1 MIKLVFASFIMLLS
15 MTTFAQHLT
24 PRQLYPGLFE
34 DIQLSDIY
42 PDSKTFPDVIPLR
55 NPKEIMKDYLAE
67 KNKAGFSLK
76 DFAHRNFKLP
86 PSKATGFVSNTALGL
101 RHHIDTLWTVLHQHV
116 TTPPEFP
123 TSLIPL
129 PNGYIIPGGRFREV
143 YYWDSYFTMLGLKE
157 AGRINMIEEMADNFA
172 WLIKTYGFI
181 PNGNRTYY
189 LTRSQPP
196 FFSLMVTL
204 LASVK
209 GEEVYVKYADALEK
223 EYDFWMKG
231 SEGLKPGS
239 AKRNVVMLADGTVL
253 NRYWDAGDYPRE
265 EAYKEDIAAAKKSSQ
280 NPKEFYRNIRAAA
293 ESGLDFSSRWFADG
307 QSLET
312 IITTDFLAVD
322 LNGLLFHLEKIIAK
336 ANNLKDD
343 SKRSDL
349 FLKKSET
356 RKIAMQKY
364 FWNPSLDCFTDYNWK
379 RKSFS
384 PEKTLAGLMPLF
396 FNLATKDQAGKV
408 AVLTEKEFLK
418 PGGLLTTL
426 KSTGQQWDAPNGWP
440 PLEWISIVGLNN
452 YGHNKLADTIAT
464 RWIKLNKDVFMKTG
478 KLMEKYNVVDMA
490 LIAGGGEYPLQDGF
504 GWTNGVLLSLLNKYS
519 PE

>member
-1 MIKLVFASFIMLLS
+1 MIKLVFAWFIILFSL
-15 MTTFAQHLT
+15 TTFAQHLT

-34 DIQLSDIY
+34 DIQLSDVY
-42 PDSKTFPDVIPLR
+42 PDSKTFPDAIPIKD
-55 NPKEIMKDYLAE
+55 PKEIMKDYLAV
-67 KNKAGFSLK
+67 KSHPDFSLK
-76 DFAHRNFKLP
+76 DFAQRNFKLP
-86 PSKATGFVSNTALGL
+86 PSKATGFISNTALGL

-116 TTPPEFP
+116 SAPPEFP

-157 AGRINMIEEMADNFA
+157 AGRINMIEEMVDNFS

-196 FFSLMVTL
+196 FFSLMVAL

-209 GEEVYVKYADALEK
+209 GEQVYVKYSNALER

-231 SEGLKPGS
+231 SEGLNPGN
-239 AKRNVVMLADGTVL
+239 ANKNVVMLADGTVL

-265 EAYKEDIAAAKKSSQ
+265 ESYKEDVLAAKKSSQ
-280 NPKEFYRNIRAAA
+280 DPKEFYRNIRAAA

-307 QSLET
+307 QSLGT
-312 IITTDFLAVD
+312 IITTDLVAVD
-322 LNGLLFHLEKIIAK
+322 LNGLLFHLENTIARACK
-336 ANNLKDD
+336 LKGE
-343 SKRSDL
+343 SIRAES
-349 FLKKSET
+349 FLKKSEA
-356 RKIAMQKY
+356 RKKAIQRY
-364 FWNPSLDCFTDYNWK
+364 FWNPGLNCFTDFNWK
-379 RKSFS
+379 LKEFS
-384 PEKTLAGLMPLF
+384 PEKTLAGLTPLF
-396 FNLATKDQAGKV
+396 FKLATKQQAGKV

-426 KSTGQQWDAPNGWP
+426 KNTGEQWDAPNGWP

-452 YGHNKLADTIAT
+452 YGFDKLADTIAT
-464 RWIKLNKDVFMKTG
+464 RWIKLNTDVFMQTG
-478 KLMEKYNVVDMA
+478 KLMEKYNVSDMG
-490 LIAGGGEYPLQDGF
+490 LTAGGGEYPLQDGF

-519 PE
+519 SK

>member
-1 MIKLVFASFIMLLS
+1 MIKLLFALIIMLFS
-15 MTTFAQHLT
+15 MTSIAQHLT

-42 PDSKTFPDVIPLR
+42 PDSKTFPDVIPLKD
-55 NPKEIMKDYLAE
+55 PKKIMKNYLVE
-67 KNKAGFSLK
+67 KNKPGFSIK
-76 DFAHRNFKLP
+76 EFAQKNFKLP
-86 PSKATGFVSNTALGL
+86 PSKATGFVSNPALGL

-116 TTPPEFP
+116 STPSEFS

-129 PNGYIIPGGRFREV
+129 PNAYIIPGGRFREV

-157 AGRINMIEEMADNFA
+157 AGKISMIEEMVDNFA
-172 WLIKTYGFI
+172 WLIKTVGFI

-196 FFSLMVTL
+196 YFSQMVAL

-209 GEEVYVKYADALEK
+209 GEDVLIKYCDALEK
-223 EYDFWMKG
+223 EYNFWMKG
-231 SEGLKPGS
+231 RNGLKPGS
-239 AKRNVVMLADGTVL
+239 AKDNVVMLGDGSVL

-265 EAYKEDIAAAKKSSQ
+265 ESYKEDLMAAKKSKQIS
-280 NPKEFYRNIRAAA
+280 KEFYRNIRAAA

-307 QSLET
+307 QTLGT

-322 LNGLLFHLEKIIAK
+322 LNGLLFHLENTIAK
-336 ANNLKDD
+336 ANKLKGDF
-343 SKRSDL
+343 KRAEL
-349 FLKKSET
+349 FLKKSKD
-356 RKIAMQKY
+356 RKSAMQKY

-379 RKSFS
+379 LKEFS
-384 PEKTLAGLMPLF
+384 TQKTLAGLMPLY
-396 FNLATKDQAGKV
+396 FNLATKEQAGKV
-408 AVLTEKEFLK
+408 ALLTEKEFLK

-426 KSTGQQWDAPNGWP
+426 KNTGEQWDAPNGWP

-452 YGHNKLADTIAT
+452 YGYKKLADTIAT
-464 RWIKLNKDVFMKTG
+464 RWIKINTDVFMQTG
-478 KLMEKYNVVDMA
+478 KLMEKYNVSDMG
-490 LIAGGGEYPLQDGF
+490 LTAGGGEYPLQDGF

-519 PE
+519 SK